1 MKNGYIE
8 PSDADTLMEI
18 YRKID
23 IYGRLK
29 EPLTM
34 DEYMT
39 IFCIAKLIKDGKIKA
54 EVDG

>member
-8 PSDADTLMEI
+8 PSDADTLMGI

-39 IFCIAKLIKDGKIKA
+39 IFALRS
-54 EVDG
+54 